1 MLDNLH
7 QSVKVEKVT
16 LKHPFFQ
23 HATEKYPFIPLLL
36 WTGFENKKTFSL
48 FFSPHNFIV
57 FSIYTKLIHH
67 LQELGRQRELV
78 FQMRSI
84 CTSFT
89 TYLVQKG
96 CKNKKRKK
104 QKLQWILYTY
114 FPYLLHSQKYTEPLA
129 VGSTVAGVVS
139 FLTSSTLATS

>member
-1 MLDNLH
+1 MLDNWH

-16 LKHPFFQ
+16 LKRPFFQ
-23 HATEKYPFIPLLL
+23 HSTEKYPFIPLLL

-67 LQELGRQRELV
+67 LQEFGKERELV

-84 CTSFT
+84 CTSFA

-96 CKNKKRKK
+96 CKNKTKNKSR
-104 QKLQWILYTY
+104 Y
-114 FPYLLHSQKYTEPLA
+114 FSGFYMLISPTSYALKSTQNLLLWGALSQE
-129 VGSTVAGVVS
+129 
-139 FLTSSTLATS
+139 